1 MAVEHVFA
9 DEAAVLFVLF
19 YSRIVLVDDYAVFIA
34 YSYGA
39 VKLFCPVW
47 YHFQLFLMLFGL
59 LSYFLTLT
67 KLVTFS
73 ILLKKSWIRLG
84 ILFGLCI
91 FHRSCDSGPHF
102 LRKEIYP
109 RNRFVPEKVF
119 FGSGGLFFRL
129 LLHLWYEENSYFGI
143 DPNHGAL
150 WGIMGAWCAVPV

>member
-1 MAVEHVFA
+1 MTVEHVFA

-19 YSRIVLVDDYAVFIA
+19 YCRIVLVDDYAVFVA
-34 YSYGA
+34 YCYRA

-47 YHFQLFLMLFGL
+47 YHFQLFLIVF
-59 LSYFLTLT
+59 T

-91 FHRSCDSGPHF
+91 FHRSCDSGARF
-102 LRKEIYP
+102 LREVIYP
-109 RNRFVPEKVF
+109 RKPGCLGKVF
-119 FGSGGLFFRL
+119 LGSGGLFFRF
-129 LLHLWYEENSYFGI
+129 LLHLWYEKNGYIGI

-150 WGIMGAWCAVPV
+150 RGIMGAWCAVPV